1 MREAKETFD
10 ICRTADAFSPD
21 DWDRIAREVIKFK
34 TSLLYGAFMVRQQER
49 VHYARTDMEKA
60 KETNDIFHHQ
70 GRVLAHKRDIMIFED
85 ILEIARNPSP
95 KRTSRHARA

>member
-10 ICRTADAFSPD
+10 VCRTSDAFSPE
-21 DWDRIAREVIKFK
+21 DWDKIAREIIKFK
-34 TSLLYGAFMVRQQER
+34 TSLLYGAFNIRLQER
-49 VHYARTDMEKA
+49 VHFARTDMEKA
-60 KETNDIFHHQ
+60 SDTNAIFNHQ